1 MIVHYLPLAYQDIH
15 CFSGKSRSL
24 TNQGIHGKP
33 NFTLRKTNH
42 ELTRENSWFEV
53 SAQI

>member
-1 MIVHYLPLAYQDIH
+1 MIVHCLPLAYQDIH
-15 CFSGKSRSL
+15 GFSGKSRSL
-24 TNQGIHGKP
+24 TNQEFDGKH